1 MEGYQLLHNK
11 IMDWEW
17 YRDSKM
23 VHLFIH
29 GLVRANWGNAVW
41 RGIAIERGQFVTS
54 LRHLSEETGIS
65 YKTIRL
71 CVKRLKR
78 TGEWAVESTN
88 KYSIVTIL
96 NWDKYQYGGQ
106 ATGQSEGRQRA
117 TDNKNKNKNK
127 NKKENTEIKKPRVPS
142 VAGFPG
148 GTSPETEAP
157 KTPSVKADPSPMFE
171 LLQWA
176 IGRRDGAFPNKGK
189 QFAAMKR
196 MKQAGIGPNA
206 IKERWE
212 ELEGKKFYQ
221 DNGLDFASVAASFDR
236 KR

>member
-1 MEGYQLLHNK
+1 MK
-11 IMDWEW
+11 TMAD
-17 YRDSKM
+17 K
-23 VHLFIH
+23 
-29 GLVRANWGNAVW
+29 
-41 RGIAIERGQFVTS
+41 
-54 LRHLSEETGIS
+54 TGIS
-65 YKTIRL
+65 VRSVVRGIQTLVDWNIVSKERERTTGAQWLNNRYVLLDKSVWKERPSATQSL
-71 CVKRLKR
+71 GKPSAKSDKSQVPQGHLKDTHTEKDTHR
-78 TGEWAVESTN
+78 N
-88 KYSIVTIL
+88 I
-96 NWDKYQYGGQ
+96 
-106 ATGQSEGRQRA
+106 
-117 TDNKNKNKNK
+117 KN
-127 NKKENTEIKKPRVPS
+127 PRVPS